1 MSVSPSRGLAGER
14 YESGETDR
22 GKVGLLDRTV
32 LGMLWTGPDAF
43 WAISSF
49 LGREDGCLLKDA
61 KAEAGLHP
69 V

>member
-1 MSVSPSRGLAGER
+1 M
-14 YESGETDR
+14 
-22 GKVGLLDRTV
+22 GLLDRRV

-43 WAISSF
+43 WVISSL